1 MALSVFLVL
10 ELAVFLGFF
19 IQTVV
24 GFAGALVALP
34 ILLIVMN
41 LQDAIAYL
49 ALFYLYSSAI
59 LVVKEWKNIDKPVLL
74 KLTVAT
80 VIGVTFGIWIL
91 QYGKPL
97 VLKKIL
103 GVFILLYVI
112 YTMFFVKAT
121 NEKKTRFNF
130 IFGLAGGFF
139 SGLFSTGG
147 PLYVMVVKNTVVDMR
162 TFRATMIGVLGL
174 ITIARVPILYAQN
187 ILTQNHFYNSLYII
201 PSFLLATV
209 LGKSLYSKLNED
221 VLKNIVLSLLFVSG
235 LVLLVKS

>member
-10 ELAVFLGFF
+10 VLAVFLGFF

-59 LVVKEWKNIDKPVLL
+59 LVAKEWKNIDKPVLL
-74 KLTVAT
+74 KLTIAT
-80 VIGVTFGIWIL
+80 VIGVTLGIWIL

-97 VLKKIL
+97 VLKKML
-103 GVFILLYVI
+103 GAFILLYVI
-112 YTMFFVKAT
+112 YTIFFVKAT
-121 NEKKTRFNF
+121 NEKKTRFSF
-130 IFGLAGGFF
+130 VFGLAGGFF

-174 ITIARVPILYAQN
+174 ITITRVPILYAQN
-187 ILTQNHFYNSLYII
+187 ILTHNHFYNSLFIV
-201 PSFLLATV
+201 PSFLLATF

-221 VLKNIVLSLLFVSG
+221 VLKNIVLGLLFISG
-235 LVLLVKS
+235 MVLLIKN

>member
-1 MALSVFLVL
+1 MASSVFLVL
-10 ELAVFLGFF
+10 ILAIFLGFF

-24 GFAGALVALP
+24 GFAGALIALP
-34 ILLIVMN
+34 ILLLAMT

-74 KLTVAT
+74 KLAIAT
-80 VIGVTFGIWIL
+80 IVGVTLGIWIL

-97 VLKKIL
+97 VLKKML
-103 GVFILLYVI
+103 GGFILLYVI
-112 YTMFFVKAT
+112 YTMFLVKNT
-121 NEKKTRFNF
+121 NTKNTRFSF

-174 ITIARVPILYAQN
+174 ITITRVPILYAQD
-187 ILTQNHFYNSLYII
+187 ILTYNHFYNSLFII
-201 PSFLLATV
+201 PVFLLATF
-209 LGKSLYSKLNED
+209 LGKVLYNKLNES
-221 VLKNIVLSLLFVSG
+221 VLKNIVLGLLFISG
-235 LVLLVKS
+235 MVLFLQN

>member
-1 MALSVFLVL
+1 MALSVFFVLVL
-10 ELAVFLGFF
+10 AIFLGFF

-34 ILLIVMN
+34 MLLIVMN

-49 ALFYLYSSAI
+49 ALFYLYSSSI
-59 LVVKEWKNIDKPVLL
+59 LVVKEWKNIDKLVLL

-80 VIGVTFGIWIL
+80 IIGVALGIWIL

-97 VLKKIL
+97 VLKKML
-103 GVFILLYVI
+103 GLFILLYVI
-112 YTMFFVKAT
+112 FNMFVV
-121 NEKKTRFNF
+121 KKTSGKKNRFSF
-130 IFGLAGGFF
+130 VFGLAGGFF

-174 ITIARVPILYAQN
+174 ITITRVPILYAQN
-187 ILTQNHFYNSLYII
+187 ILTYNHFYNSLYII
-201 PSFLLATV
+201 PSFLLATF
-209 LGKSLYSKLNED
+209 LGKSLYNKLNEI
-221 VLKNIVLSLLFVSG
+221 VLKNMVLGLLLISG
-235 LVLLVKS
+235 LVMLIKN